1 MKDFLLDENGDI
13 VIAKRDIQIVEAQK
27 EIAQQIRQVLQSNN
41 GEWAFNEEYG
51 INFHN
56 LLVKTVDNEIII
68 DEINKGLAQC
78 SGDIVLDT
86 IDIKVDRQARKLS
99 VSFYAHIGNE
109 EVSINDLEIM

>member
-1 MKDFLLDENGDI
+1 MKDFLLDKNGDI
-13 VIAKRDIQIVEAQK
+13 VISKRDIQMVEAQN
-27 EIAQQIRQVLQSNN
+27 EIAQQIKQVLQSNN
-41 GEWAFNEEYG
+41 GEWIFNEEYG

-86 IDIKVDRQARKLS
+86 IDIKVDRQTRKLS

-109 EVSINDLEIM
+109 EVLINDLEIM